1 MMKKGL
7 KIIGLSG
14 MILALS
20 VGSIACQ
27 KNMSTENTVVNET
40 AMEFVEDTDSEK
52 KLETETDK
60 ESKETS
66 EKKTKETDKENKKTS
81 EKKAKETETQNK
93 KISKK
98 KTEEKSDSHKKETEG
113 KEISKKESETKSVES
128 ETQKPSKP
136 AETQPTRPTETKP
149 QKPSRPTETK
159 PQKPAETQK
168 PSKPAETQ
176 HNHTWLEITE
186 QVDHEA
192 VGHYKTEV
200 IQEAWDEP
208 IYESHNFCNVC
219 LNLDL
224 GSADN
229 AIIHSVETGHG
240 YHSERVQVGT
250 QHHDAVTEQKWVEDK
265 AAWTQTVVTGYKCSS
280 CGETKK

>member
-98 KTEEKSDSHKKETEG
+98 KTEEKSDSNKKAETEVKETVDG
-113 KEISKKESETKSVES
+113 NQGSTAKPQRPSKPSRPAESEAV
-128 ETQKPSKP
+128 KP
-136 AETQPTRPTETKP
+136 AETQPVR
-149 QKPSRPTETK
+149 
-159 PQKPAETQK
+159 PAETQ

-176 HNHTWLEITE
+176 HNHTWVEMTK
-186 QVDHEA
+186 QVHHEA
-192 VGHYKTEV
+192 VGHYETVV
-200 IQEAWDEP
+200 IQAAWDEP

-265 AAWTQTVVTGYKCSS
+265 AAWTETVVTGYKCSS